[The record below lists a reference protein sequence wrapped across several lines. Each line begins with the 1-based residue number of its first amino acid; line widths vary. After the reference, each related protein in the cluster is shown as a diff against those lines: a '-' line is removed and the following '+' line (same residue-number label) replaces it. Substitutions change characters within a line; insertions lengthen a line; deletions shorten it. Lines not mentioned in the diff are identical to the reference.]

1 VLAPWRSRRDL
12 DDAKLGDRTG
22 TLVLARPGP
31 RLALGALDDGNLV
44 QLGDRT
50 GNLDDGDARAG
61 PRSTPVDLP
70 VNLSGQPSVN
80 LSGQLS
86 TVRSSAEHKSRNS
99 GVPMLRFAIK
109 TTVVVSRET

>member
-1 VLAPWRSRRDL
+1 V
-12 DDAKLGDRTG
+12 
-22 TLVLARPGP
+22 
-31 RLALGALDDGNLV
+31 LALGALDDGDLV
-44 QLGDRT
+44 QLGDVD

-86 TVRSSAEHKSRNS
+86 TVRSSAEHKSRYS
-99 GVPMLRFAIK
+99 RVPMLQNARQI
-109 TTVVVSRET
+109 TRVRVSRETWSDVGAC